1 MPNLKDTDVPGSSV
15 TARANSPAGERAVS
29 LVVSPTR
36 SRPSH
41 STVTFSKTIPVVA
54 AAETILTR
62 PRTFRPEY
70 TTHLASCLSS
80 TSPFKSHEDGLG
92 RASSSDPT
100 LALVDVDANAR
111 MGRSADPAYASISSL
126 TPRESSDMATEGRDA
141 RATVST
147 CRRASVSTA
156 RPPRPRA
163 RARHLE
169 PERTSAR
176 CFAVRDRARGGRRRA
191 PGRTTRN
198 ERRAPRRRV
207 I

>member
-41 STVTFSKTIPVVA
+41 STVTFSKTIPIVA

-100 LALVDVDANAR
+100 LALVDVDAAKGPTQLDFTVPFNALDPEQGKVKR
-111 MGRSADPAYASISSL
+111 VAGAPAAGRSPCW
-126 TPRESSDMATEGRDA
+126 
-141 RATVST
+141 RATCTHASSIIASGIAAAPPSIARIASDTASGVTVSQHGD
-147 CRRASVSTA
+147 SLVHMKLSLI
-156 RPPRPRA
+156 
-163 RARHLE
+163 H
-169 PERTSAR
+169 
-176 CFAVRDRARGGRRRA
+176 
-191 PGRTTRN
+191 
-198 ERRAPRRRV
+198 

>member
-41 STVTFSKTIPVVA
+41 STVTFSKTIPVVP

-62 PRTFRPEY
+62 PRTLRPEY

-80 TSPFKSHEDGLG
+80 TSPFKSHEDGLD

-100 LALVDVDANAR
+100 LALVDVDANA
-111 MGRSADPAYASISSL
+111 
-126 TPRESSDMATEGRDA
+126 
-141 RATVST
+141 
-147 CRRASVSTA
+147 
-156 RPPRPRA
+156 
-163 RARHLE
+163 
-169 PERTSAR
+169 
-176 CFAVRDRARGGRRRA
+176 
-191 PGRTTRN
+191 
-198 ERRAPRRRV
+198 
-207 I
+207 

>member
-54 AAETILTR
+54 AAEDAILTR
-62 PRTFRPEY
+62 PRTLRPEY

-80 TSPFKSHEDGLG
+80 TSPFKSHEDGLR

-126 TPRESSDMATEGRDA
+126 TPRESSDMATESRDA

-156 RPPRPRA
+156 RPPRARPRA
-163 RARHLE
+163 FHLE
-169 PERTSAR
+169 VERTSAR
-176 CFAVRDRARGGRRRA
+176 CFAANDRARGG
-191 PGRTTRN
+191 
-198 ERRAPRRRV
+198 
-207 I
+207 